1 MDWSMTKELSIPEGN
16 VIRVESA
23 GIVLWEKPQEG
34 MTYTFTGQ
42 SELVEAATGWELY
55 LLSDG
60 TLTFT
65 SLDGNVDVFLC
76 GGGGSG
82 AKNGTN
88 YRGGGG
94 GAGGYT
100 TTQKD
105 IQLSANTAYAIV
117 VGDGGAEKTENG
129 RGNDGEATTAFGYT
143 ANGGNGG
150 RSGTGSSGDG
160 GCGGSGGGAGG
171 NSTTAS
177 SAATDGAING
187 ADSLAN
193 GSFLGGVGQGT
204 TTQAFAEICGKI
216 YGSGGGGGSGYSS
229 GSSPTYG
236 KNGKGYF
243 GAGDGDSGT
252 GGSGSGIPNRGGG
265 GGGGQSIT
273 GSTGGAGGSGIV
285 IVRKHKAV
293 ADYVA
298 IMPTDTN
305 KFPAVLNGYGYEALH
320 GDASGRSSSYVGSV
334 YAKPWLS
341 QPAKKLGHAFSEIGN
356 WVGNFADYAYGDIA
370 VGYSAD
376 STTAGTQA
384 LNVWISPTLITAA
397 EANALI
403 EAANAHILYELFT
416 PDPESIWYAVKRT
429 SDNATGYLNPETGVF
444 HQPKGG
450 IPHA

>member
-1 MDWSMTKELSIPEGN
+1 MDWSLIKSLAIPDGN
-16 VIRVESA
+16 VVKVEA
-23 GIVLWEKPQEG
+23 GGVVLWEKPQEG

-42 SELVEAATGWELY
+42 SNLVETATGWELY

-88 YRGGGG
+88 YTGGGG

-117 VGDGGAEKTENG
+117 VGDGGAEKTANG

-160 GCGGSGGGAGG
+160 GCGGTGGGAGG
-171 NSTTAS
+171 YSTTN
-177 SAATDGAING
+177 AATDGAIDGN
-187 ADSLAN
+187 DSQAR
-193 GSFLGGVGQGT
+193 GSFLGGIGQGRT
-204 TTQAFAEICGKI
+204 TRAFEEICEKL
-216 YGSGGGGGSGYSS
+216 YASGGGGGAGYSS
-229 GSSPTYG
+229 GTPTSG

-243 GAGDGDSGT
+243 GAGT
-252 GGSGSGIPNRGGG
+252 GGLVNTAPTAVTANRGCGGG
-265 GGGGQSIT
+265 GSCYGT
-273 GSTGGAGGSGIV
+273 NGGAGSSGIV

-293 ADYVA
+293 ADYIA

-356 WVGNFADYAYGDIA
+356 WVGNFADYAYGDVA

-376 STTAGTQA
+376 STSSGTQA

-416 PDPESIWYAVKRT
+416 PDPESLWYAVMRT
-429 SDNATGYLNPETGVF
+429 SDGATGYLNPETGVF